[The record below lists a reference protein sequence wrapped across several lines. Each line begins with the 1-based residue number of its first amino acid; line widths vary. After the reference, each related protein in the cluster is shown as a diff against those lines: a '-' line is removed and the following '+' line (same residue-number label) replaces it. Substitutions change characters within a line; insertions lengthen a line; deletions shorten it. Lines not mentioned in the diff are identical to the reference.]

1 MIAQVSFHK
10 DFNGYEKKIERYNY
24 MINNL
29 NENLVWWMSLNR
41 TEKNNREQV
50 CRLILD
56 SENLIV
62 EEIRK
67 WLATSQAIR
76 VDKKDKNTEKSN
88 NEENKNNNKDEEVDM
103 KK

>member
-1 MIAQVSFHK
+1 
-10 DFNGYEKKIERYNY
+10 
-24 MINNL
+24 
-29 NENLVWWMSLNR
+29 
-41 TEKNNREQV
+41 V